1 MHAARLSL
9 RPVRAAVVR
18 RPVRGRAAL
27 APRPHRVTPRRA
39 AAPPRASSSDDADV
53 SPAILALAAS
63 SLPASLLLGWSAYTK
78 ATTGE
83 GLQGDLLGGLEGVS
97 YLVVAALV
105 AASIKSKVSTGS
117 GLPAGPGG
125 LVGAAEGVGYL
136 ALAAG
141 VGSIAY
147 AALK

>member
-1 MHAARLSL
+1 MHATRPSV
-9 RPVRAAVVR
+9 RPVR
-18 RPVRGRAAL
+18 PAAL
-27 APRPHRVTPRRA
+27 APRPRATPPRA
-39 AAPPRASSSDDADV
+39 VAPPRASSSDDADV
-53 SPAILALAAS
+53 SPAILALAAT
-63 SLPASLLLGWSAYTK
+63 SLPASVLLGWSAYTK

>member
-1 MHAARLSL
+1 MRAASTLRTARPLRTSRPAARAPA
-9 RPVRAAVVR
+9 RPARASASDDT
-18 RPVRGRAAL
+18 P
-27 APRPHRVTPRRA
+27 APTLTLA
-39 AAPPRASSSDDADV
+39 AA
-53 SPAILALAAS
+53 
-63 SLPASLLLGWSAYTK
+63 SLPASLLLGFSAYTK

-97 YLVVAALV
+97 YLVVLGLV
-105 AASIKSKVSTGS
+105 ALSIKTKVSTGS

-125 LVGAAEGVGYL
+125 LVGAAEGVAYL

-147 AALK
+147 AALAK

>member
-1 MHAARLSL
+1 
-9 RPVRAAVVR
+9 
-18 RPVRGRAAL
+18 
-27 APRPHRVTPRRA
+27 
-39 AAPPRASSSDDADV
+39 
-53 SPAILALAAS
+53 
-63 SLPASLLLGWSAYTK
+63 LLLGWSAYTK

>member
-1 MHAARLSL
+1 MLRAARPARPARAAGL
-9 RPVRAAVVR
+9 RPIRRAPARAAR
-18 RPVRGRAAL
+18 AAAGDDTPPAAL
-27 APRPHRVTPRRA
+27 AA
-39 AAPPRASSSDDADV
+39 AAAGLPAALTVLASSYV
-53 SPAILALAAS
+53 
-63 SLPASLLLGWSAYTK
+63 K

-97 YLVVAALV
+97 YLVIAGVVAW
-105 AASIKSKVSTGS
+105 SVSTKVRTGA

-125 LVGAAEGVGYL
+125 LVGAAEGLSYL

-147 AALK
+147 AAATAAQ